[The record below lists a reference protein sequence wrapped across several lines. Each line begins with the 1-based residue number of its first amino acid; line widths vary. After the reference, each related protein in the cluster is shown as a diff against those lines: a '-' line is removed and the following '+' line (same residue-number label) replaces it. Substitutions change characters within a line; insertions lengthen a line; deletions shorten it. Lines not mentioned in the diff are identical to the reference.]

1 MMLFEKLSEKEK
13 DMIKCYIEDNAGNNG
28 QSVTLSAELS
38 YILREWAMNKNYL
51 YNLLGGQ
58 FQISKDIEFEADYD
72 ELYNQ
77 VSILCFNANAADDVG
92 KHAYYFYDSWFEE
105 FVWVNRWNNNSK
117 PDELYQIRDQLAYML
132 DIANLVKNV
141 WNDASFAVPNPKNPE
156 KPIRVSTGSKLTKMI
171 GKIAAAYDLPYFE
184 DFRIKHSQALN
195 QKKLKGR
202 LTLSI
207 HPLDYM
213 TMSDNECDWS
223 SCMSWKEDGCYR
235 QGTVEMMNSPMV
247 LVAYLESVN
256 NPMTVRTS
264 DGTEL
269 WNNKKWRELFI
280 VNDDILCEVKSYPYR
295 NKYITI
301 EVLKWLKELDNNLRS
316 EHFISKM
323 AREQE
328 GREYEDYWSE
338 NYHAF
343 DTYGDPVGSDYVV
356 EHHITVKP
364 YTKLMYNDFA
374 GGHLGYFPRYFE
386 KRSSTTLEFCYSGES
401 ECMICGSTGDSF
413 EWDSEGDVMCLNCSG
428 YTRCDRCDD
437 RIYNEDDSYEVDG
450 ETLCES
456 CYEYSTQEDT
466 LTGTLHLMSN
476 LYRLYVR
483 VSGSGEGDKAKF
495 YTKPLMIYDED
506 YDKMHSGE
514 SSFITGKIQYQKYET
529 FYWHELG
536 FIDLNQLKPETI
548 AKIVENTD
556 VYWAVERGDVNA
568 DNPEEVMNS
577 YSDGYTEDVF
587 HLYAD

>member
-28 QSVTLSAELS
+28 QSVALSAELS

-77 VSILCFNANAADDVG
+77 VASLCFNANAADDVG
-92 KHAYYFYDSWFEE
+92 KHAYRFYDSWYEK
-105 FVWVNRWNNNSK
+105 FVWINRWNANCEQNEFY
-117 PDELYQIRDQLAYML
+117 PIRDQLSCML
-132 DIANLVKNV
+132 EIGKLVGNV
-141 WNDASFAVPNPKNPE
+141 WDEHSFSVPNPKNLE
-156 KPIRVSTGSKLTKMI
+156 KPIRVAQGSKLTKMI

-213 TMSDNECDWS
+213 TMSDNKCDWS

-264 DGTEL
+264 DGTEF

-323 AREQE
+323 VREQE
-328 GREYEDYWSE
+328 GRDYEDYWSE
-338 NYHAF
+338 DYHAF
-343 DTYGDPVGSDYVV
+343 NTYGDPTGSDYVA

-374 GGHLGYFPRYFE
+374 SGHLGYFPRHFE
-386 KRSSTTLEFCYSGES
+386 KRSFTTLEFCYSGES
-401 ECMICGSTGDSF
+401 ECVVCGSTGDSF

-437 RIYNEDDSYEVDG
+437 RIYDGDTYEVDG

-456 CYEYSTQEDT
+456 CYEYGTQEDT
-466 LTGTLHLMSN
+466 LTATLHLTGN
-476 LYRLYVR
+476 LYKLFVR
-483 VSGSGEGDKAKF
+483 VPGSGEGDKAKF
-495 YTKPLMIYDED
+495 YTKPLMIYGED
-506 YDKMHSGE
+506 YDKMLEGK
-514 SSFITGKIQYQKYET
+514 SSFITGEIQHQRYET
-529 FYWHELG
+529 FYWHNLD

-556 VYWAVERGDVNA
+556 VYWGVDRGDVNA

-577 YSDGYTEDVF
+577 YSNGHIEDVF
-587 HLYAD
+587 HLNDD

>member
-58 FQISKDIEFEADYD
+58 FQISKDIEFKADHD
-72 ELYNQ
+72 ELYKQINK
-77 VSILCFNANAADDVG
+77 LCFNANAADDVG
-92 KHAYYFYDSWFEE
+92 KHAFYFYDSWCEKFI
-105 FVWVNRWNNNSK
+105 WGIRRNSNCE
-117 PDELYQIRDQLAYML
+117 PNELYSIRNQLSYML
-132 DIANLVKNV
+132 DTDNLVDNV
-141 WNDASFAVPNPKNPE
+141 WDNDSFAVPNPKNPE
-156 KPIRVSTGSKLTKMI
+156 KPIRVARGSKLTKMI

-256 NPMTVRTS
+256 SPMTVRTS
-264 DGTEL
+264 DGTEY
-269 WNNKKWRELFI
+269 WNSKKWRELFI
-280 VNDDILCEVKSYPYR
+280 VNNDILCEVKSYPYR

-316 EHFISKM
+316 ENFIS
-323 AREQE
+323 EQK

-338 NYHAF
+338 DYHAF
-343 DTYGDPVGSDYVV
+343 DTYGDPTGSDYVV

-374 GGHLGYFPRYFE
+374 GGHLGYFPKHFE
-386 KRSSTTLEFCYSGES
+386 ERSFTTIEFCYSGES
-401 ECMICGSTGDSF
+401 ECVVCGSTGNNF
-413 EWDSEGDVMCLNCSG
+413 ERDSEGDVMCLNCSD
-428 YTRCDRCDD
+428 YTKCDRCDY
-437 RIYNEDDSYEVDG
+437 RIYDGNIYEVDG

-456 CYEYSTQEDT
+456 CYEYETQEDT
-466 LTGTLHLMSN
+466 LTATLHLTDN
-476 LYRLYVR
+476 LYRLFVR
-483 VSGSGEGDKAKF
+483 VPGSGKGDKAKF

-506 YDKMHSGE
+506 FDKMLSGE

-536 FIDLNQLKPETI
+536 FIDLNQLKPKTI
-548 AKIVENTD
+548 AKIVENTN
-556 VYWAVERGDVNA
+556 VYWGVKRGDVNVN
-568 DNPEEVMNS
+568 NPEEVMNF
-577 YSDGYTEDVF
+577 YSNGHTEDVF
-587 HLYAD
+587 HLDD